1 MGSRTVV
8 LCLIGMSWCFSFL
21 ADYLWVPSV
30 AYVKDNRLPVKFLGM
45 VYALNLGARFLPNL
59 LVTKAGMKIEFLM
72 MGFVMSGYAT
82 SFAYPAETWAFC
94 VMAVS
99 SGMGF
104 VRACLTVHLQ
114 TAFQDDPE
122 TLATVSKQC
131 GAARCCGSIAA
142 MMLPALLYQHF
153 GWPSVC
159 CGAFSAAFLYI
170 LLSAVVSGIS
180 MESCEE
186 PLADCVES
194 KQKQEEH
201 AGNAGHASEISWID
215 WMVGSA
221 FVITELQYN
230 IGNAAIPQTLTRIF
244 NMSVGAVGPTLASFN
259 AISMFFLAVLP
270 SVPCT
275 LLHRSPLNMVLSFFL
290 VLIGWIFAALAT
302 TQPDQGLPVFVTS
315 ILLFAVSINVAQV
328 LMLEYL
334 SGVLD
339 TRGSEKLMGVS
350 ETLGCGFAMLGGYLG
365 DELELYG
372 AAAPFVMQGV
382 VALFTVFMLGASF
395 AHRHITR
402 DEGSPATWQSRSF
415 QDHAARVAEGVKRM
429 AGDEQSGNLAS
440 MERKYRHKL
449 SLTEPLLQVI

>member
-1 MGSRTVV
+1 MGCRILV

-30 AYVKDNRLPVKFLGM
+30 AYVKDNGLPVKFLGL

-72 MGFVMSGYAT
+72 MAFVMSGYAT

-94 VMAVS
+94 VMALS

-114 TAFQDDPE
+114 TAFHDDPE

-180 MESCEE
+180 MASCEE
-186 PLADCVES
+186 PTVDCVEPE
-194 KQKQEEH
+194 QK
-201 AGNAGHASEISWID
+201 ANGHANGHAIEISWID

-221 FVITELQYN
+221 FIITELQYN

-259 AISMFFLAVLP
+259 AFSMCFLAVLP

-275 LLHRSPLNMVLSFFL
+275 LLHRNPLNIVMSFFL

-315 ILLFAVSINVAQV
+315 ILLFSVSINVAQV

-339 TRGSEKLMGVS
+339 TKGSEKLMGVS

-382 VALFTVFMLGASF
+382 VALITVFMLGASF

-402 DEGSPATWQSRSF
+402 DESQIDTTWQSQSF
-415 QDHAARVAEGVKRM
+415 RDQCARVAEGVKRM
-429 AGDEQSGNLAS
+429 AGAEQSGSLAS
-440 MERKYRHKL
+440 MERKYRQKL